1 MINDKNERI
10 YLRKINVSDIDDR
23 FMNWFADEDLMKF
36 YTNSKITITKALL
49 LQSIQDGEAKNN
61 SFTYG
66 IFYKETNNCIGTIK
80 VGPINF
86 NHKIADLV
94 VLIGDKNYHGKGLAV
109 EAIKLGNKLAFEEHD
124 IRKLFGGMYESNYS
138 SIKAYTRAGWII
150 EGKLKGH
157 YLVEGKPEDRIL
169 VGCFNP
175 KYFTQE
181 EIEDA
186 RYNDTK

>member
-1 MINDKNERI
+1 MRTYETDRI
-10 YLRKINVSDIDDR
+10 FLRKIQVEDINER
-23 FMNWFADEDLMKF
+23 FMRWFADEELMQF
-36 YTNSKITITKALL
+36 YTNSRKTITKEVL
-49 LQSIQDGEAKNN
+49 LQSIQQGEASNS

-66 IFYKETNNCIGTIK
+66 IFYKETGDCIGTIK

-86 NHKIADLV
+86 NHKISDLV
-94 VLIGDKNYHGKGLAV
+94 VLLGDKNYHGKGLAV
-109 EAIKLGNKLAFEEHD
+109 ETIQLGNKLAFEEHD
-124 IRKLFGGMYESNYS
+124 IRKLFGGMYASNLS

-150 EGKLKGH
+150 EGRLKGH
-157 YLVEGKPEDRIL
+157 YLVEGKAEDRIL

-186 RYNDTK
+186 RYHDTK